1 MYKYCRDNAYYAEL
15 LQSDGMSRGFCKT
28 ASAIPDVLAEEISK
42 IRPEKDKIFL
52 VIAPMGMGEYWG
64 PNVNGDFFPEKSLRN
79 DTMDYG
85 HKTFLEANIFRHHI
99 NKDPKIGFGRPIVSC
114 IDEPQKRVVTIT
126 MIDVPRA
133 RQFGALEFLEMISRG
148 ELPDVSMGCRVP
160 YDVCSICGKKSKTPA
175 EYCEHLRPE
184 NILKTDEM
192 TGKIACA
199 INDYPKFF
207 DLSFVHRGADR
218 SSGTL
223 HKISADLSSIQNNRR
238 SFFLP
243 AGLSFSKAAE
253 DKSASLKDGL
263 MKVAS
268 APISSSFF
276 EKNDLWKRE
285 KIDPLY
291 LNKLAAEHP
300 MEVLGTFFSMG
311 VPLRADELQY
321 ISLERSGQS
330 KLALDCYLNGHLFLP
345 DFDQIEIKKDF
356 SSIGVTKTASEVAML
371 VGKERNIFSRPS
383 KVLENEDFVKVA
395 SAEAVGQGLVFLGLM
410 LGLSVGL
417 KKEKLTD
424 SILEKPDFWMK
435 QAPLARAQAMVLED
449 KDNKP
454 TDVPPWSS
462 ISTMPPRYGHPYNL
476 VDGIMPVMHRTSDFR
491 KQSSDFLVKKAYD
504 CFRRS
509 FLLSLASFFSKKK

>member
-133 RQFGALEFLEMISRG
+133 RQFGALEFLEMLSRG

-285 KIDPLY
+285 KIDPRY
-291 LNKLAAEHP
+291 LNKLAHENP
-300 MEVLGTFFSMG
+300 IEVLSTFFAMG
-311 VPLRADELQY
+311 IPLRADELQY
-321 ISLERSGQS
+321 LSLEKTGQS
-330 KLALDCYLNGHLFLP
+330 KLALDCYVNNHLFVP
-345 DFDQIEIKKDF
+345 QEIEIKLKP
-356 SSIGVTKTASEVAML
+356 SSLKISKVAHDLGKLIEKQRSVYSAPDLFCENKIFVKTASGEL
-371 VGKERNIFSRPS
+371 VK
-383 KVLENEDFVKVA
+383 
-395 SAEAVGQGLVFLGLM
+395 GLVFLGVLM
-410 LGLSVGL
+410 GLNSVLNKDSIADSFEENPKFWMGGATELQKERLL
-417 KKEKLTD
+417 KKSEG
-424 SILEKPDFWMK
+424 SS
-435 QAPLARAQAMVLED
+435 
-449 KDNKP
+449 P